1 MESRLAL
8 TLALVQLG
16 LFGLCWA
23 LVAALMPRERRS
35 ALLFLATC
43 ACDAATAWLQI
54 MQDGSLRPV
63 AQGLMTLGL
72 LSATLVS
79 AGADAFVHGRVRHRR
94 FWALPLALGVVAV
107 WLPLPAVVAD
117 IASLAVYQ
125 SAFLLLLVLPIV
137 WLQRPIRREFGR
149 YGVLPLLPFGLMGLA
164 VLAFLI
170 HLLLNPAAAAR
181 SFAARNDHGAS
192 SLIPFAITSGLFHIC
207 WLGMM
212 LGRQVVRANRLAR
225 LDNLTGVL
233 RRGPFE
239 TELDA
244 TLALGHRHPL
254 PVTLAFLD
262 VDHFKRIND
271 QGGHAAGDRVLQA
284 LGQLLGHRLRAS
296 DRCGRWGG
304 EEFVLLLP
312 GMDATQAPAMMR
324 RLMREI
330 AQARIP
336 VPKGCPPLTVSLG
349 YAVWTGDGTGAA
361 LVARADAAMYEAKA
375 RGRNTIVSHAE
386 LGPPASA
393 PTLSSAI

>member
-16 LFGLCWA
+16 LFGLCWG
-23 LVAALMPRERRS
+23 LIAALMPRERRS

-72 LSATLVS
+72 GSATLVS
-79 AGADAFVHGRVRHRR
+79 AGADAFVHGHVRHRG
-94 FWALPLALGVVAV
+94 FWALTLGLGVAAT
-107 WLPLPAVVAD
+107 WLPLPAAVAD
-117 IASLAVYQ
+117 LTSLAVYQ
-125 SAFLLLLVLPIV
+125 TAFLLLLGMPIV
-137 WLQRPIRREFGR
+137 WLRQPIHQEFGR
-149 YGVLPLLPFGLMGLA
+149 YGWLPLLPFGLMGLA
-164 VLAFLI
+164 VLAFLV
-170 HLLLNPAAAAR
+170 HLLLNPAAAAH
-181 SFAARNDHGAS
+181 SYAARNDHGAS
-192 SLIPFAITSGLFHIC
+192 SLIPFAITSGLFHIS

-225 LDNLTGVL
+225 VDNLTGVL

-239 TELDA
+239 AELDA
-244 TLALGHRHPL
+244 ALTLARRLQL

-271 QGGHAAGDRVLQA
+271 EGGHAAGDRVLQA
-284 LGQLLGHRLRAS
+284 LGQLLRRCLRGS

-312 GMDATQAPAMMR
+312 GMSAPQAPALMR

-336 VPKGCPPLTVSLG
+336 VPPGCPPLSVSLG
-349 YAVWTGDGTGAA
+349 YAVWAGDGTGAA
-361 LVARADAAMYEAKA
+361 LVDQADAAMYEAKR
-375 RGRNTIVSHAE
+375 RGRNTIVNHAE
-386 LGPPASA
+386 LGPPQAA
-393 PTLSSAI
+393 PALSSPR